1 MGSNCLQLSSPVTLS
16 RNGWVATVFTGH
28 SFEEWVG
35 SALHRSLFRGIGVC
49 GLQALWSLGVF
60 RRVVRP
66 CRPLLACPEI
76 PADLPATPPSPT
88 APPGDTPPRAA
99 LAPLQAGYYRG
110 RPPAPPCPGSP
121 TASAVPTAG
130 PCKFARAA
138 GTLPLPSLPP
148 GGAPLRAAP
157 APPQT
162 SQRRRRPAAPPRPRN
177 PLPSPLAPPL
187 SVAHET
193 TEMEARKAPGRGI
206 APGADRT
213 HLLVDAFPPM
223 CSGARAV
230 SVRWRPPSSP
240 PYLVAMSV
248 RLVKKMS
255 LQARMGSFLK
265 REFLVTIFAIW
276 SRN

>member
-1 MGSNCLQLSSPVTLS
+1 MGSALHRSFFRGMVVGGLQLSSPVTLS

-99 LAPLQAGYYRG
+99 LAPLQAGYNRG

-121 TASAVPTAG
+121 TASALLTAG
-130 PCKFARAA
+130 PCKLARTT
-138 GTLPLPSLPP
+138 GTLPLLSLPP
-148 GGAPLRAAP
+148 GGKTRTEWLSKWGLFGWANARRGAQWVRKKKPPFHRGRPRHSQIVGVPTFCETAP
-157 APPQT
+157 AAL
-162 SQRRRRPAAPPRPRN
+162 R
-177 PLPSPLAPPL
+177 
-187 SVAHET
+187 
-193 TEMEARKAPGRGI
+193 
-206 APGADRT
+206 
-213 HLLVDAFPPM
+213 
-223 CSGARAV
+223 
-230 SVRWRPPSSP
+230 
-240 PYLVAMSV
+240 
-248 RLVKKMS
+248 
-255 LQARMGSFLK
+255 
-265 REFLVTIFAIW
+265 
-276 SRN
+276 